1 VFMASKFTKF
11 AFWAFLIVCL
21 LLAGCC
27 ACYLWQ
33 YVFEYADEPYRLV
46 DELFEEPYDV
56 PEPPPNPIVYENQ
69 RAYFEADGIR
79 FEMPYS
85 FVAEY
90 PDTYGPQP
98 GPHFDYYFRS
108 YERNAIIRV
117 RRTESAAGS
126 AEADELELYARLYV
140 EMGAGELVEEAK
152 IERIPGDDMKTIG
165 ADYGVEVLYELA
177 PENRSTWDYSLE
189 YAIFLAKK
197 PDDVWTVSLA
207 IIALDELDAELMRKK
222 IRETVR
228 LAGE

>member
-1 VFMASKFTKF
+1 MPSKFKKF
-11 AFWAFLIVCL
+11 TLWSLLIICL
-21 LLAGCC
+21 LLVGCC
-27 ACYLWQ
+27 SCYLWQ

-46 DELFEEPYDV
+46 DELFEEPYEP
-56 PEPPPNPIVYENQ
+56 PEPPPNPIVYEDQ

-79 FEMPYS
+79 FEMPYG

-90 PDTYGPQP
+90 PDAYGPQP

-117 RRTESAAGS
+117 RRTKGAAGS

-152 IERIPGDDMKTIG
+152 IERISGEDLKAVG
-165 ADYGVEVLYELA
+165 ADSGVEVLYELA
-177 PENRSTWDYSLE
+177 PENRSTWGYSLE
-189 YAIFLAKK
+189 YAVFLGKK
-197 PDDVWTVSLA
+197 PGDVWTVSLA
-207 IIALDELDAELMRKK
+207 IVALDEMDAELMRKN

-228 LAGE
+228 LMGE